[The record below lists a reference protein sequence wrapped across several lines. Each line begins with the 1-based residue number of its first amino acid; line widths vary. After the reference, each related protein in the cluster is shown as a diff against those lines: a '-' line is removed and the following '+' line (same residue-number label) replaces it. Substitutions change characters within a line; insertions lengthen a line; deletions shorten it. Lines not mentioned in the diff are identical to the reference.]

1 MWIFAISLLQNGRAT
16 TRLQV
21 LIERMV
27 RPIKTKE
34 AALAIS
40 VKTTGSLSAN
50 GVKML
55 VYGQAGAGKTSLIR
69 TLPDPIVLSA
79 EGGLLSIQDADL
91 PYIEIASMDDLK
103 EAFEWMSTPEGMNF
117 KSVALDSISEIA
129 EVVLNHEKKIA
140 KDPRQAYGAM
150 QEQMADII
158 RAFRDLPGR
167 HVYMSAKLEKSTDE
181 MGRILYA
188 PSMPGNKTG
197 QSLPYFFDEVL
208 ALRVEKDAD
217 GNTQRA
223 IMCDS
228 DGLWLAKDRSG
239 KLGAWEAPDLGEIIA
254 KIGGA
259 A

>member
-1 MWIFAISLLQNGRAT
+1 M
-16 TRLQV
+16 
-21 LIERMV
+21 
-27 RPIKTKE
+27 
-34 AALAIS
+34 AIS
-40 VKTTGSLSAN
+40 VKSTGSLSAN

-69 TLPDPIVLSA
+69 TLPNPIVLSA
-79 EGGLLSIQDADL
+79 EGGLLSIQDASL
-91 PYIEIASMDDLK
+91 PYIEINSIGDLM
-103 EAFEWMSTPEGMNF
+103 EAYSWLMSPEGQQY

-129 EVVLNHEKKIA
+129 EVVLNAEKKIA

-150 QEQMADII
+150 QEQMADMI

-167 HVYMSAKLEKSTDE
+167 HIYMSAKLEKSQDE
-181 MGRILYA
+181 TGRILYA

-259 A
+259 S

>member
-1 MWIFAISLLQNGRAT
+1 M
-16 TRLQV
+16 
-21 LIERMV
+21 
-27 RPIKTKE
+27 
-34 AALAIS
+34 AIS

-103 EAFEWMSTPEGMNF
+103 EAFEWMSTPDGLNF

-181 MGRILYA
+181 MGKMLYN
-188 PSMPGNKTG
+188 PGMPGKSLTQG
-197 QSLPYFFDEVL
+197 LPYFFDEVL
-208 ALRVEKDAD
+208 ALRVERDAE
-217 GNTQRA
+217 GVTQRA
-223 IMCDS
+223 LMCDS

-239 KLGAWEAPDLGEIIA
+239 KLEAWEAPDLGDIIN
-254 KIGGA
+254 KIGGKT
-259 A
+259 

>member
-1 MWIFAISLLQNGRAT
+1 MAISL
-16 TRLQV
+16 
-21 LIERMV
+21 
-27 RPIKTKE
+27 
-34 AALAIS
+34 
-40 VKTTGSLSAN
+40 KTTGSLSAN
-50 GVKML
+50 GVKLL
-55 VYGQAGAGKTSLIR
+55 VYGQAGAGKTSLIK
-69 TLPDPIVLSA
+69 TLPSPIVLSA

-91 PYIEIASMDDLK
+91 PFIEITSMETLK
-103 EAFEWMSTPEGMNF
+103 EAYVWLTETTDY

-129 EVVLNHEKKIA
+129 EVCLNYEKKIN
-140 KDPRQAYGAM
+140 KDPRAAYGAM

-158 RAFRDLPGR
+158 RAFRDLPGL
-167 HVYMSAKLEKSTDE
+167 HVYMSAKLEKTQDE

-208 ALRVEKDAD
+208 ALRIEKDAD

-223 IMCDS
+223 LMCDS
-228 DGLWLAKDRSG
+228 DGLWSAKDRSG
-239 KLGAWEAPDLGEIIA
+239 KLSAWEAPDLGAIIA

>member
-1 MWIFAISLLQNGRAT
+1 MAI
-16 TRLQV
+16 
-21 LIERMV
+21 
-27 RPIKTKE
+27 
-34 AALAIS
+34 AL
-40 VKTTGSLSAN
+40 KRTGGLSAS

-55 VYGQAGAGKTSLIR
+55 VYGAAGSGKTSLIK
-69 TLPDPIVLSA
+69 TMPNPIVLSA

-91 PYIEIASMDDLK
+91 PYLEITSMDELR
-103 EAFEWMSTPEGMNF
+103 EAYSWVLESEY

-129 EVVLNHEKKIA
+129 EVCLNHEKKVN
-140 KDPRQAYGAM
+140 KDPRAAYGAM

-158 RAFRDLPGR
+158 RAFRDIPGR
-167 HVYMSAKLEKSTDE
+167 NVLMTAKLEKTQDE
-181 MGRILYA
+181 MGRVLYS

-197 QSLPYFFDEVL
+197 QALPYFFDLVL
-208 ALRVEKDAD
+208 ALRVEKDAE

-223 IMCDS
+223 LMCDS

-239 KLGAWEAPDLGEIIA
+239 KLSGWEAPDLTAIIE